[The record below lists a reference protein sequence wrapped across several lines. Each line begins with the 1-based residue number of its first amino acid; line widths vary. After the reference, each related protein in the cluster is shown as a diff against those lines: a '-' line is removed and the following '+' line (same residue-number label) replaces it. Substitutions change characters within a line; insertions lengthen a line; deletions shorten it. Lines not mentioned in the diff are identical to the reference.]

1 MSGDLFFQGIALEY
15 KKFIFHGDE
24 ILYFKPGCMDC
35 SGADV
40 HLKLDHK
47 ESLKSTRD
55 RIDFYA
61 GEDSLAFRLRI
72 PIGYDSTSLKFSELA
87 DEFNTYVPISVGCTR
102 TETETMTID
111 GVSVKIVAKATLNE
125 LSALSTAPA
134 MQASYGRLVSTETCG
149 TLEEDYE
156 SGRLELVG
164 KYIGIH
170 RAFKASENGGEI
182 RYSHVTSPYDRAAA
196 NFERTLKNL
205 EYS

>member
-1 MSGDLFFQGIALEY
+1 VSGDLFFQGIALEF
-15 KKFIFHGDE
+15 KKFIFHGDD

-40 HLKLDHK
+40 HLMIDHK
-47 ESLKSTRD
+47 ESLRSTRN
-55 RIDFYA
+55 RLELYA
-61 GEDSLAFRLRI
+61 GEDALAFRLRI

-125 LSALSTAPA
+125 LSVLSRAPA

-182 RYSHVTSPYDRAAA
+182 RYSHVTSDYERKASA
-196 NFERTLKNL
+196 FERALAKL
-205 EYS
+205 Q